1 MLFKLDQNLAF
12 AVPSLDK
19 FPNIEDDE
27 NHEIPGELR
36 YGVGDISLNNG
47 RRAVILKV
55 VNTGDRPVQVHPVVP
70 HIMFAYFC
78 PV

>member
-1 MLFKLDQNLAF
+1 MLFKLDENLPF

-19 FPNIEDDE
+19 FPDIEDDDK
-27 NHEIPGELR
+27 PGELR

-55 VNTGDRPVQVHPVVP
+55 VNTGDRPVQVHPTVL